1 MVFSGEKTFIVE
13 SLSYGR
19 MIRSIATY
27 AFKVPTRLANDFIE
41 YG

>member
-13 SLSYGR
+13 SSYGR
-19 MIRSIATY
+19 MIWSIATY
-27 AFKVPTRLANDFIE
+27 AFKVSTRLANDFTE